1 MNYVKYE
8 VHAIGGPG
16 HCGQPLSLL
25 LCCFLE
31 PKVTI
36 FGQRWS
42 CQFTPESLIN
52 KLYSKL
58 GETYWTVCTTQHV
71 LLSDSY

>member
-16 HCGQPLSLL
+16 HCGHFEASFPVAML
-25 LCCFLE
+25 FLGAQSK
-31 PKVTI
+31 PYLDR
-36 FGQRWS
+36 GWS

-58 GETYWTVCTTQHV
+58 GETYWTVCTT
-71 LLSDSY
+71 